1 MEKPLKFSLLRHQRF
16 IFHWCE
22 CFNIRGWYKRCRREK
37 NNGPTCY
44 TLDATPS
51 SVLLTLEIIK
61 KLYWSLWYIQKS
73 CLAICSNM
81 YLFTSFQMVDGGWN
95 DAKHNNAR
103 PNTAPWRSSEVT
115 ACQLIVFFFSPIIW
129 IFYHI
134 IGLSACETRQF
145 NTLCCNKRFSVLN
158 WSSSV

>member
-1 MEKPLKFSLLRHQRF
+1 MEKPLKFSLSWHQRF

-22 CFNIRGWYKRCRREK
+22 CVNIRGWYKRCRREK

-61 KLYWSLWYIQKS
+61 KLCWSLWYIQKS
-73 CLAICSNM
+73 CLVICSNM
-81 YLFTSFQMVDGGWN
+81 YLFTSSQMVDGGWN
-95 DAKHNNAR
+95 DVKHKNAAQYC
-103 PNTAPWRSSEVT
+103 PLTFNWDDCMPIN
-115 ACQLIVFFFSPIIW
+115 CVFFPLITW

-134 IGLSACETRQF
+134 IGLSICETMQF
-145 NTLCCNKRFSVLN
+145 NTLCCNKRFLVF
-158 WSSSV
+158 